1 VNRGNFFA
9 ELKRRNV
16 YKVAVAYA
24 VVSWLLIQAA
34 SILFPT
40 FEAPPWVMKVFVV
53 VLLLGTV
60 PALIFAWAFE
70 ITPEGIRR
78 ESEIAPNESISQHT
92 GRKIVA
98 LTIAVA
104 LLAAGLFAF
113 QLLRPKT
120 VRLPSVATP
129 GSPPPPTSA
138 VPEKSIAVLPFESL
152 SDDKTNAYF
161 AAGIQDEILTRLSKI
176 ADLKVIS
183 RSSTEKYASTPGN
196 LRDVGNQLGVANLL
210 EGSVQKAGQAVHIN
224 VQLIK
229 AATDAHLWAESYDR
243 ELQNIFGVEG
253 EVAGRIA
260 EALNAKLTGPEE
272 QAIAQKPT
280 TNPAAY
286 DAYLHARAVEVARFD
301 LPGEQQVANEY
312 LTAAQLDPNFAL
324 AWARMASVRSFLYFN
339 AVDRA
344 TNSAAA
350 VKEAADRA
358 SALAPELGEA
368 WLAQGDYR
376 YHVLHDLPGG
386 LQAYEGAIK
395 RVPNSAEAYGDMA
408 FVERRLGRWD
418 AAVSHFQKAL
428 QLDPRSL
435 QLCIFT
441 GETLG
446 YLRRFHEAHE
456 YVDRAL
462 QLAPDGAR
470 ALIAQVNLLMAEGR
484 VDEAGKVVARTN
496 DNSPLG
502 VSGKTSQLILE
513 RRFDDAAAIIQTYLK
528 PTAGDGSLDLNQ
540 KGFLST
546 LGFCQDR
553 AGKSAGAQATYARGV
568 HEIKPT
574 PETVVP
580 VDQTLESVVLA
591 QCYAGLGDKDKAL
604 ATAREAVVDYAGD
617 AVNKPLAEITLAQI
631 EAQLGDIDDAI
642 AALPHLLEV
651 PAGLTPSL
659 LKLDPYWDP
668 LRKDAR
674 FQKLVNSPAHS
685 PEATKGE

>member
-1 VNRGNFFA
+1 MNLGNFFA

-40 FEAPPWVMKVFVV
+40 FDAPPWVMKVFLLVV
-53 VLLLGTV
+53 VLGAV

-78 ESEIAPNESISQHT
+78 ESEIAPNESIRQHT
-92 GRKIVA
+92 GRKIIA

-104 LLAAGLFAF
+104 VLAAGLFAF
-113 QLLRPKT
+113 QWLRPKAAPT
-120 VRLPSVATP
+120 TAAST
-129 GSPPPPTSA
+129 SPALSA
-138 VPEKSIAVLPFESL
+138 VPEKSIAVLPFENL
-152 SDDKTNAYF
+152 SDDKSNAYF

-183 RSSTEKYASTPGN
+183 RTSTAKYASAPGN
-196 LRDVGNQLGVANLL
+196 LRDIGNQLGVAHLL

-229 AATDAHLWAESYDR
+229 TATDAHLWAESYDR

-253 EVAGRIA
+253 EVAGKIA
-260 EALNAKLTGPEE
+260 EALNARLTGREE
-272 QAIAQKPT
+272 QALAQKPT
-280 TNPAAY
+280 TNTAAY

-358 SALAPELGEA
+358 FALAPELGEA
-368 WLAQGDYR
+368 WMAQGDYR
-376 YHVLHDLPGG
+376 YHVLRDLTGG
-386 LQAYEGAIK
+386 LHAYEEAIK

-418 AAVSHFQKAL
+418 AAVNHFQKAL

-446 YLRRFHEAHE
+446 YLRRFTEAHE
-456 YVDRAL
+456 FIERAL

-470 ALIAQVNLLMAEGR
+470 ALAAQANLLTAEGR
-484 VDEAGKVVARTN
+484 LEEAGKVTARINDDSGLVAA
-496 DNSPLG
+496 
-502 VSGKTSQLILE
+502 VKTAQLIFE
-513 RRFDDAAAIIQTYLK
+513 GRFDDAAARIQAFLQRS
-528 PTAGDGSLDLNQ
+528 TADGSLDLNQ
-540 KGFLST
+540 KGFLP
-546 LGFCQDR
+546 LLAFCQEQS
-553 AGKSAGAQATYARGV
+553 GKNAEAQATYARGV
-568 HEIKPT
+568 HEIKPA
-574 PETVVP
+574 PESVVP
-580 VDQTLESVVLA
+580 VDQTQQPIALA
-591 QCYAGLGDKDKAL
+591 QCYAGLGKKDEAL
-604 ATAREAVVDYAGD
+604 ATARQAVVDYAGD
-617 AVNKPLAEITLAQI
+617 AVNKPAAEIALAQI
-631 EAQLGDIDDAI
+631 EAQLGDIDAAI

-651 PAGLTPSL
+651 PAGITPSL
-659 LKLDPYWDP
+659 LKIDPYWDP
-668 LRKDAR
+668 LRKDPR
-674 FQKLVNSPAHS
+674 FQKLVNAPAGRS
-685 PEATKGE
+685 DPAK